1 MSKCQK
7 YDGYG
12 GKQKTAERA
21 FSYFSCSII
30 YACVYIYIYPCIGV
44 SICIYVQI
52 IYMYISVYIYIQHSS
67 AFHFC
72 LHGITCAKIF
82 WYMVLYMKLYTYIYT
97 YMPLLVSLLTG
108 GQMASTSRPV
118 KLLNILFIVNN
129 ASRRSNSSSPPHFN
143 RQQQQPSDHLRHFHF
158 DRHLYA
164 FLIVSIV
171 WWSVARGDN

>member
-1 MSKCQK
+1 MYPFVYMYKLYIDVYKC
-7 YDGYG
+7 
-12 GKQKTAERA
+12 
-21 FSYFSCSII
+21 
-30 YACVYIYIYPCIGV
+30 IYIHTTFQRFSLLPSRHHV
-44 SICIYVQI
+44 RKNLLIY
-52 IYMYISVYIYIQHSS
+52 
-67 AFHFC
+67 
-72 LHGITCAKIF
+72 GT
-82 WYMVLYMKLYTYIYT
+82 LYEAVHIYIYT

-171 WWSVARGDN
+171 